1 MGGGVKIG
9 ETCVVVVDDGKER
22 VPANDLGNTG

>member
-1 MGGGVKIG
+1 MGCRGKLG
-9 ETCVVVVDDGKER
+9 ETSVVVDDGKER